1 MHRIK
6 SSFRPAAVFIAA
18 ICVAA
23 PPAFADTTTYDTP
36 PPAAAPARPVAPSA
50 NNDAFSKLRERCET
64 EVSCGKT
71 SGDLCAEAAALLF
84 GADLPDQFRDM
95 NEAVRVKIALRLLER
110 GVDSSNLA
118 RGRAYDWYSRS
129 EIFNFGGYADS
140 FRARELMEMMT
151 KSEYPGAT
159 LRKARSTVSILSF
172 TSTEADKREGC
183 TVAKK
188 LLSGGKL
195 DADSAR
201 IAREVVD
208 TGVCTG
214 FEQSPAR

>member
-1 MHRIK
+1 MHVNR
-6 SSFRPAAVFIAA
+6 SSFQPVAAFIAA

-23 PPAFADTTTYDTP
+23 SPVFADTTTYAP
-36 PPAAAPARPVAPSA
+36 PPAAVAPAQSTAPSVS
-50 NNDAFSKLRERCET
+50 NDAFSKLRARCET
-64 EVSCGKT
+64 EASCGKA
-71 SGDLCAEAAALLF
+71 SGDICAEAAALLF
-84 GADLPDQFRDM
+84 GADIPDQFREM
-95 NEAVRVKIALRLLER
+95 NEAIRVKIALRLLER

-118 RGRAYDWYSRS
+118 RGRAYDWYNRS
-129 EIFNFGGYADS
+129 EILNFGGYADS
-140 FRARELMEMMT
+140 FRAQELMEMMT

-183 TVAKK
+183 ATAKK

-195 DADSAR
+195 DADSVK

-214 FEQSPAR
+214 FEQNLNK